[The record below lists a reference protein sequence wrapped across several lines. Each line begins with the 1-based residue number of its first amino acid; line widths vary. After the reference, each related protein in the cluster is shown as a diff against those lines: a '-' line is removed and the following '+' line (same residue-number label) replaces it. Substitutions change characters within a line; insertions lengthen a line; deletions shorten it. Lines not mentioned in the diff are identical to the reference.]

1 MTTKLSES
9 QFNEMAVAFAQA
21 SALVKTTVGVGNNA
35 AWMACLDAFD
45 HIRQHPAYRHK
56 VKAAYKRCFAALK
69 AYERGL
75 VHASKNRFFHL
86 DDMAPET
93 RKIYGDITDR
103 EYYDFWAAFGYTA
116 YQDNYPFY
124 TCLVNK
130 LRLAYLNHGE
140 QFSDILAWSTAAGL
154 CLDMASEI
162 YASAIRRCTEAE
174 EWKHIGIPR
183 KGWETVFSSFDIS
196 HVARLWTDAH
206 RLLSG
211 RDEFLLDPT
220 EKHNV
225 DMGYRQLAEKWL
237 DEETLFGSRIKTC
250 DDYAEVFR
258 TNGERKK
265 AQRQFAEMRDTVK
278 QYK

>member
-103 EYYDFWAAFGYTA
+103 DYYDFWAAFGYTA
-116 YQDNYPFY
+116 YSDNLPFY

-130 LRLAYLNHGE
+130 LRLAFLNHGE
-140 QFSDILAWSTAAGL
+140 PLPDILAWSAAAGL
-154 CLDMASEI
+154 CLDMAAEI
-162 YASAIRRCTEAE
+162 YRSALQRCAEAE
-174 EWKHIGIPR
+174 EWKHIGIPQR
-183 KGWETVFSSFDIS
+183 VWQEVFASFNIA
-196 HVARLWTDAH
+196 HIARLWDNAH
-206 RLLSG
+206 ELLSG
-211 RDEFLLDPT
+211 KTGINLDPT
-220 EKHNV
+220 EKRNIEI
-225 DMGYRQLAEKWL
+225 GYRQLMEKWL
-237 DEETLFGSRIKTC
+237 DEDALFGSRIKTC
-250 DDYAEVFR
+250 ADYSEVFR
-258 TNGERKK
+258 TNGEMKK
-265 AQRQFAEMRDTVK
+265 AQRQFAQMRDAMR
-278 QYK
+278 QYS